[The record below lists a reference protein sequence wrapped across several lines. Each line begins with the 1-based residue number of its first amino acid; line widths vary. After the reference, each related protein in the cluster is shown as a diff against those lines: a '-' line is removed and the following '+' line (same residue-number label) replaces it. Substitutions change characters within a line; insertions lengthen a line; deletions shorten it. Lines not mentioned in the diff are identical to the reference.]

1 MLAAQ
6 LAQPPATNHTMV
18 GWPRSEAIVAVV
30 PDGVVKVPLA
40 AGVPGVDVGADG
52 DVETELARWSE
63 ATGWTLALTVPP
75 PLPASA

>member
-18 GWPRSEAIVAVV
+18 GLPRREAIVAVV
-30 PDGVVKVPLA
+30 PDGVVNVPL
-40 AGVPGVDVGADG
+40 GADVAETG
-52 DVETELARWSE
+52 AGRCRDVAGCAVGLA
-63 ATGWTLALTVPP
+63 APL